1 MGNSKAL
8 LGAGCFWGV
17 EEFFRE
23 IYGISDTKVGYAGG
37 NFPNPTYQDVCSDNT
52 GHAEV
57 VRIEFDST
65 IVSYQ
70 KILDHFWLCHDPT
83 QLNRQGPDVGTQYR
97 SVIFYL
103 TDEQK
108 TKVED
113 AVSSV
118 RSALQADDS
127 GELNVSLTE
136 LQSIIQEV
144 GQAVYANQATGPSDT
159 GVTDDQEQS
168 TDDSDSENKS
178 KDDTIEGDFK
188 EV

>member
-1 MGNSKAL
+1 MSYIFIMEKTKAL

-17 EEFFRE
+17 EEIFRK
-23 IYGISDTKVGYAGG
+23 INGVLDTKVGYAGG

-65 IVSYQ
+65 IISYQ

-83 QLNRQGPDVGTQYR
+83 QFNRQDHDVGIQYR

-108 TKVED
+108 AVAEESKKNFQKKLSNQIVTEITKFSSFYLAED
-113 AVSSV
+113 YHQ
-118 RSALQADDS
+118 LY
-127 GELNVSLTE
+127 
-136 LQSIIQEV
+136 IQK
-144 GQAVYANQATGPSDT
+144 
-159 GVTDDQEQS
+159 
-168 TDDSDSENKS
+168 KS
-178 KDDTIEGDFK
+178 
-188 EV
+188 